1 MHFYMYNIRLLRLRY
16 QLIPNTLRFVC
27 LLCVTVVN
35 MLFLRW
41 LFKDCIVIRQEIYF
55 LIRQSLSHGN
65 CLCYLNHRSSNW
77 RQFSLTKNSLNLGDI
92 LEELISPD
100 NAKLLFSSFISTI
113 WKIRIASVFGRL
125 L

>member
-41 LFKDCIVIRQEIYF
+41 LFNDCIVIRQEICF